1 MLRAKKGLD
10 GYDALRP
17 KEGIEIVEM
26 RVRSCLNGGERRW
39 SAIDN

>member
-1 MLRAKKGLD
+1 MLGARKGPD
-10 GYDALRP
+10 GYDALGP
-17 KEGIEIVEM
+17 KEGMGMVEM